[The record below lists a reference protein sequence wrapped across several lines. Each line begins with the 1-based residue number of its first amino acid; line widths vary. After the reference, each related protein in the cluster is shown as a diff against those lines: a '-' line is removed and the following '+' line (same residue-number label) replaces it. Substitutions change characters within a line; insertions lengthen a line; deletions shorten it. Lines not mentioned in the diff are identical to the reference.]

1 MKWKLSKSNFLY
13 LLVIILLLLYIVL
26 KNGITKIN
34 ENSPVEGISDTTY
47 NTVVLDSIK
56 YNIIIK
62 DSIIYDIKY
71 EYEIKYIEANNLSD
85 SSAVELFKSLC
96 SDDSLYGRE
105 N

>member
-26 KNGITKIN
+26 KNGIIKIN
-34 ENSPVEGISDTTY
+34 ENFPVGETLDTTY

-62 DSIIYDIKY
+62 DSIIYDIKH
-71 EYEIKYIEANNLSD
+71 EYEIKYIEANNLDD
-85 SSAVELFKSLC
+85 SNAVELFKSLC
-96 SDDSLYGRE
+96 SDNSLYGRG